1 MNASTHA
8 RSCRDVLLG
17 ARWITRREPK
27 RMYHATKSPRLERL
41 PSVLSRTGMGKSW
54 IYREIAAGRFP
65 PPVKIGRSSGWD
77 TSAVDGWIENA
88 LMSGSPPYPA
98 QFGGHA

>member
-1 MNASTHA
+1 MNAPIHA
-8 RSCRDVLLG
+8 QSCRDETIGL
-17 ARWITRREPK
+17 RRSVRQEPAN
-27 RMYHATKSPRLERL
+27 MHYVTQSPRLERL

-77 TSAVDGWIENA
+77 TSAVDAWIENA
-88 LMSGSPPYPA
+88 LISGSTPYPA
-98 QFGGHA
+98 QYGGHA

>member
-1 MNASTHA
+1 
-8 RSCRDVLLG
+8 
-17 ARWITRREPK
+17 
-27 RMYHATKSPRLERL
+27 MYQTIKSPRLERL

-77 TSAVDGWIENA
+77 TSAVDAWIENA
-88 LMSGSPPYPA
+88 LISGSPPYRA
-98 QFGGHA
+98 QYAGHA